1 MTYLMGDS
9 TEIQN
14 EFYSRVINMLDN
26 KYDKLLCDSHYIYC
40 FIFSDDSTE
49 MHEKKDKLFIR
60 RRK

>member
-1 MTYLMGDS
+1 MGDS

-14 EFYSRVINMLDN
+14 EFYSRVINML
-26 KYDKLLCDSHYIYC
+26 CDSRYIYC

>member
-1 MTYLMGDS
+1 MGDS

-26 KYDKLLCDSHYIYC
+26 KYDKLLCDSRYIYC

-49 MHEKKDKLFIR
+49 MHEKKDKLFI
-60 RRK
+60 